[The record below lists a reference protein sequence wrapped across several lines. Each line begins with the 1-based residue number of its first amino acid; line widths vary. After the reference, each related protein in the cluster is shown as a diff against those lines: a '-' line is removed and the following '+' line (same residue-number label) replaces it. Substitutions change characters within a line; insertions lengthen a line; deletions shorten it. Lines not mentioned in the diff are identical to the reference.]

1 MKIGFIGLGNVGG
14 KLAGSLL
21 RNNFDLTVRDLDE
34 NLTNSLK
41 DLGAKVAK
49 SPKELAEQSDL
60 IITSLPSPEVS
71 AEVMESE
78 DGILNGLSEKK
89 IWLEMS
95 TTDENEVKRLGKKV
109 IEKKAIPLDGPVSG
123 GCHRAATGNIAIFVG
138 GERKAFEKI
147 LPALTV
153 MGRKI
158 LHTGELGTAS
168 VLKVITNY
176 LASAHLVALGEAWTV
191 AKKSNLDLAKTY
203 KGIAISSGNSFVH
216 ETESQVILNGSYNI
230 NFTMDLVLKDTSLFD
245 NLAKKLNAP
254 LEISPQIVEIFK
266 DGQKKYGSRAWSS
279 MIVKRMEDLNNIN
292 FPSDIKK
299 LNDEEL
305 KVLSEEVRSE
315 MIDAVSKTGGHL
327 GAGLG
332 VVELTVAIHATFDT
346 PHDRLIWDVGHQAYP
361 HKILT
366 GRKNKI
372 HTIRQKEGLAPFPAI
387 SESEFDAFGVGH
399 SSTSIS
405 AALGMTIGS
414 NDKALAVIGDGA
426 LTAGMAVDANVLIF
440 ERIREE
446 IKLNKG
452 PARAIEL
459 GYEKALSAIIDA
471 NITTFITAVILFAIG
486 SGPVRG
492 FSVTLGLGII
502 TSVFTAIFVTRLLIV
517 IWFERRRPRK
527 VEV

>member
-49 SPKELAEQSDL
+49 SPKELAEQSNL
-60 IITSLPSPEVS
+60 IITSLPSPEIS

-78 DGILNGLSEKK
+78 DGVLNGLSENK

-95 TTDENEVKRLGKKV
+95 TTDKNEVKRLGDKV

-147 LPALTV
+147 LPVLTV

-176 LASAHLVALGEAWTV
+176 LASALLVALGEAWTV

-254 LEISPQIVEIFK
+254 LEISPQIVKIFK

-292 FPSDIKK
+292 FRANGFP
-299 LNDEEL
+299 DEL
-305 KVLSEEVRSE
+305 VDSE
-315 MIDAVSKTGGHL
+315 
-327 GAGLG
+327 
-332 VVELTVAIHATFDT
+332 
-346 PHDRLIWDVGHQAYP
+346 P
-361 HKILT
+361 
-366 GRKNKI
+366 
-372 HTIRQKEGLAPFPAI
+372 
-387 SESEFDAFGVGH
+387 
-399 SSTSIS
+399 
-405 AALGMTIGS
+405 
-414 NDKALAVIGDGA
+414 
-426 LTAGMAVDANVLIF
+426 
-440 ERIREE
+440 EE
-446 IKLNKG
+446 K
-452 PARAIEL
+452 
-459 GYEKALSAIIDA
+459 GYEI
-471 NITTFITAVILFAIG
+471 
-486 SGPVRG
+486 
-492 FSVTLGLGII
+492 
-502 TSVFTAIFVTRLLIV
+502 
-517 IWFERRRPRK
+517 
-527 VEV
+527 